1 MQGGL
6 NTCSGNLSVSSPEN
20 YDAKFFFADG
30 ANWAGTV
37 VAGNVALTNLTDGA
51 ATATFGTLDLAADF
65 NIRVWTENGV
75 VVTNDM
81 VNVGEYRSNGGR
93 LSIEPMTEGLEFAA
107 GEKIVVGKI
116 AKASPNPA
124 VKAGWCVKRLPIDGD
139 DANELLVA
147 KKGIGLQL
155 ILR

>member
-1 MQGGL
+1 L
-6 NTCSGNLSVSSPEN
+6 
-20 YDAKFFFADG
+20 Y
-30 ANWAGTV
+30 
-37 VAGNVALTNLTDGA
+37 LTNLTDVATA

-65 NIRVWTENGV
+65 PIRVWTENGV

-93 LSIEPMTEGLEFAA
+93 LSMEPMTEGLEFAA
-107 GEKIVVGKI
+107 GDKIVVGKI

-124 VKAGWCVKRLPIDGD
+124 VKAGWCVKRLAIDGD

-147 KKGIGLQL
+147 KKGIGLHV